1 MTTTT
6 FEQYSSQIEQALRK
20 SFNFGQTYWQQA
32 DSESIAQQNKS
43 DETREKFNKFVDDI
57 VFTLAPPTISEQS
70 NPASALEQYKERCL
84 RVADLLR
91 KENHGWNSFSYTQ
104 AINDFSTAIAA
115 LPLPVMPMIHKTI
128 EHLGEVKKITLLGQ
142 WQCDG
147 TVEAFD
153 VDGMMVIPQEDGVVY
168 VRKEDAI
175 QFFDLVPVMP
185 EQADPVA
192 NYAFSIPPLPQMAF
206 EADIIEE
213 NNISPNHDPE
223 FRQTYIDLLVAQE
236 NKRQWRAYA
245 RQLKTMLETLPM
257 FNPSALLGRVAEL
270 EAENVKL
277 KEDIKSANFTI
288 KHKSEFLDSL
298 INKRGLISGI

>member
-6 FEQYSSQIEQALRK
+6 LEQYSSQIEQALRK

-115 LPLPVMPMIHKTI
+115 LPLP
-128 EHLGEVKKITLLGQ
+128 
-142 WQCDG
+142 
-147 TVEAFD
+147 A
-153 VDGMMVIPQEDGVVY
+153 
-168 VRKEDAI
+168 
-175 QFFDLVPVMP
+175 MP
-185 EQADPVA
+185 EQAEPVKEKRA
-192 NYAFSIPPLPQMAF
+192 PVQGFAGGIPWDMHL
-206 EADIIEE
+206 
-213 NNISPNHDPE
+213 
-223 FRQTYIDLLVAQE
+223 
-236 NKRQWRAYA
+236 RAYDA
-245 RQLKTMLETLPM
+245 YCKKWSPQKALIEGGCRGGFGTNELDM
-257 FNPSALLGRVAEL
+257 FIPGWREELSERTALLARVAEL
-270 EAENVKL
+270 EARITQVKDQFA
-277 KEDIKSANFTI
+277 KYESSANDNDIDMMFEYDEL
-288 KHKSEFLDSL
+288 KKL
-298 INKRGLISGI
+298 IEG